1 MLPSLDMLPSL
12 RIVPLFIIELLPD
25 ELPPFMEP
33 ELSLPDR
40 VRLEFMEPEL
50 SLPDMGRLEF
60 IVPVL
65 LVVPLVL
72 PVRDALF
79 GVNVGSAVAPV
90 RVPVVPVVPMFDELL
105 PAEPVE
111 FIMPGLLA

>member
-12 RIVPLFIIELLPD
+12 RIVPLFIIELLLD
-25 ELPPFMEP
+25 ELPLFMEP
-33 ELSLPDR
+33 ELSLPDM

-60 IVPVL
+60 I
-65 LVVPLVL
+65 VPLVL

-90 RVPVVPVVPMFDELL
+90 RVPVEPVVPMVDELL

>member
-25 ELPPFMEP
+25 ELPLFMEP
-33 ELSLPDR
+33 ELSLPDM

-60 IVPVL
+60 I
-65 LVVPLVL
+65 VPLVL

-90 RVPVVPVVPMFDELL
+90 RVPVAPVVPMFDELL